1 MEYLNILF
9 LNSISSLIVI
19 LNGISF
25 KKLINFKDINKNHYE
40 SGLYGLIVI
49 SIITFITNFFFKI
62 SSFVSILILI
72 TPVLFIIKD
81 ILPQRKKIILNSII
95 LGLISSLIMYYD
107 NTNRPDAGLYHLPFI
122 NIINESKIIFGLANL
137 EFRFGHT
144 SILQYLSAAFNNII
158 FTENGILL
166 PQANIFAISVLY
178 FINLIKSNSN
188 TILKLIFFLFL
199 FNILY
204 SMNRY
209 SGSGNDDPGHIFY
222 YLAICNFFYVYF
234 NKQENDLKK
243 NVIFFSVFAFLI
255 KPFLIFVFI
264 LPLILLLEKKINIFS
279 KINIMCFFIIFF
291 WLFKNVIIS
300 SCALY
305 PISFTCFKSVE
316 WTTLNSKVS
325 NPERVSR
332 TSEAWSKDWPNKKVE
347 INQKDYIKKFNWL
360 PTWMN
365 NHYYIFLKEITPQLL
380 LLLLLLLFS
389 GRTFKDKNINKLNK
403 KLLIIT
409 LLSSFLWFLKFP
421 IYRYGQAYII
431 SFFNLL
437 FIFVTNY
444 NFDFFKIKKNYINKF
459 INIILIIAFVGIL
472 YKNFVRVYKNYEN
485 NYLNS
490 PWPKMYSYTAKNE
503 KNKNLAIY
511 SKEGKFLYF
520 KPFPY
525 TLCMFSN
532 SPCTSNVDVGEI
544 KKRNKFGYKIYFY

>member
-234 NKQENDLKK
+234 NKQENDLK
-243 NVIFFSVFAFLI
+243 I
-255 KPFLIFVFI
+255 K
-264 LPLILLLEKKINIFS
+264 
-279 KINIMCFFIIFF
+279 
-291 WLFKNVIIS
+291 
-300 SCALY
+300 
-305 PISFTCFKSVE
+305 
-316 WTTLNSKVS
+316 
-325 NPERVSR
+325 
-332 TSEAWSKDWPNKKVE
+332 
-347 INQKDYIKKFNWL
+347 
-360 PTWMN
+360 
-365 NHYYIFLKEITPQLL
+365 
-380 LLLLLLLFS
+380 
-389 GRTFKDKNINKLNK
+389 
-403 KLLIIT
+403 
-409 LLSSFLWFLKFP
+409 
-421 IYRYGQAYII
+421 
-431 SFFNLL
+431 
-437 FIFVTNY
+437 
-444 NFDFFKIKKNYINKF
+444 
-459 INIILIIAFVGIL
+459 
-472 YKNFVRVYKNYEN
+472 
-485 NYLNS
+485 
-490 PWPKMYSYTAKNE
+490 
-503 KNKNLAIY
+503 
-511 SKEGKFLYF
+511 
-520 KPFPY
+520 
-525 TLCMFSN
+525 
-532 SPCTSNVDVGEI
+532 
-544 KKRNKFGYKIYFY
+544 